1 MKQESPLKINCL
13 APIQTSDVYAHFHP
27 GRLSFPALGFRNWRP
42 SGVPTQLEQKVRV
55 DAPGNEEEFEVER
68 KPIRRGGI
76 KSAGYDRNNRV
87 LEIEF
92 DNGSIIQHT
101 AVGEEIARRF
111 IASSSPASVYK
122 DTIQEEFTVK
132 RVK

>member
-1 MKQESPLKINCL
+1 MAI
-13 APIQTSDVYAHFHP
+13 
-27 GRLSFPALGFRNWRP
+27 
-42 SGVPTQLEQKVRV
+42 
-55 DAPGNEEEFEVER
+55 ER

-76 KSAGYDRNNRV
+76 KSAGYDRNART

-92 DNGSIIQHT
+92 DNGSVIQHT

-111 IASSSPASVYK
+111 LSASSPASVYK
-122 DTIQEEFTVK
+122 DTIQEEFTIR

>member
-1 MKQESPLKINCL
+1 MTI
-13 APIQTSDVYAHFHP
+13 
-27 GRLSFPALGFRNWRP
+27 
-42 SGVPTQLEQKVRV
+42 
-55 DAPGNEEEFEVER
+55 ER

-76 KSAGYDRNNRV
+76 KSAGYDRNARI

-111 IASSSPASVYK
+111 LASSSPASVYK
-122 DTIQEEFTVK
+122 DTIQEEYTLR

>member
-1 MKQESPLKINCL
+1 MAI
-13 APIQTSDVYAHFHP
+13 
-27 GRLSFPALGFRNWRP
+27 
-42 SGVPTQLEQKVRV
+42 
-55 DAPGNEEEFEVER
+55 ER

-76 KSAGYDRNNRV
+76 KSAGYDRNARI

-92 DNGSIIQHT
+92 DNGSVVQHT

-111 IASSSPASVYK
+111 LSSSSPASVYK
-122 DTIQEEFTVK
+122 DTIQEEYTLR

>member
-1 MKQESPLKINCL
+1 MAI
-13 APIQTSDVYAHFHP
+13 
-27 GRLSFPALGFRNWRP
+27 
-42 SGVPTQLEQKVRV
+42 
-55 DAPGNEEEFEVER
+55 ER

-76 KSAGYDRNNRV
+76 KSAGYDRDART

-92 DNGSIIQHT
+92 DNGSVIQHT

-111 IASSSPASVYK
+111 LASGAPASYYK
-122 DTIQEEFTVK
+122 DNIQEEFTVR

>member
-1 MKQESPLKINCL
+1 MTI
-13 APIQTSDVYAHFHP
+13 
-27 GRLSFPALGFRNWRP
+27 
-42 SGVPTQLEQKVRV
+42 
-55 DAPGNEEEFEVER
+55 ER

-76 KSAGYDRNNRV
+76 RSAGYDRSART
-87 LEIEF
+87 LEIEL

-111 IASSSPASVYK
+111 LSSGSPASYYK
-122 DTIQEEFTVK
+122 DNIQEEFTIR

>member
-1 MKQESPLKINCL
+1 MAI
-13 APIQTSDVYAHFHP
+13 
-27 GRLSFPALGFRNWRP
+27 
-42 SGVPTQLEQKVRV
+42 
-55 DAPGNEEEFEVER
+55 ER

-76 KSAGYDRNNRV
+76 KSAGYDRGSRV

-92 DNGSIIQHT
+92 DNGQVLQHT

-111 IASSSPASVYK
+111 LTASAPASVYK
-122 DTIQEEFTVK
+122 DTIQEEYTVK

>member
-1 MKQESPLKINCL
+1 MAI
-13 APIQTSDVYAHFHP
+13 
-27 GRLSFPALGFRNWRP
+27 
-42 SGVPTQLEQKVRV
+42 
-55 DAPGNEEEFEVER
+55 ER

-76 KSAGYDRNNRV
+76 KSAGYDRGSRI

-92 DNGSIIQHT
+92 NNGSVIQHT

-111 IASSSPASVYK
+111 LASSAPASEYR
-122 DTIQEEFTVK
+122 DNIQEEFTQR

>member
-1 MKQESPLKINCL
+1 ME
-13 APIQTSDVYAHFHP
+13 
-27 GRLSFPALGFRNWRP
+27 PA
-42 SGVPTQLEQKVRV
+42 
-55 DAPGNEEEFEVER
+55 GNIGWKENRFVAA
-68 KPIRRGGI
+68 GI
-76 KSAGYDRNNRV
+76 KSAGYDRNNRI

>member
-1 MKQESPLKINCL
+1 MAI
-13 APIQTSDVYAHFHP
+13 
-27 GRLSFPALGFRNWRP
+27 
-42 SGVPTQLEQKVRV
+42 
-55 DAPGNEEEFEVER
+55 ER

-76 KSAGYDRNNRV
+76 KSAGYDRGARV

-92 DNGSIIQHT
+92 DNGQVIQHT

-111 IASSSPASVYK
+111 LASGSPASVYK
-122 DTIQEEFTVK
+122 DTIQDEYTSR

>member
-1 MKQESPLKINCL
+1 MAI
-13 APIQTSDVYAHFHP
+13 
-27 GRLSFPALGFRNWRP
+27 
-42 SGVPTQLEQKVRV
+42 
-55 DAPGNEEEFEVER
+55 ER
-68 KPIRRGGI
+68 KQLRRGGI
-76 KSAGYDRNNRV
+76 KSAGYDRNNRI

-111 IASSSPASVYK
+111 LASAAPASVYK
-122 DTIQEEFTVK
+122 DTIQDEFTVK

>member
-1 MKQESPLKINCL
+1 MLI
-13 APIQTSDVYAHFHP
+13 
-27 GRLSFPALGFRNWRP
+27 
-42 SGVPTQLEQKVRV
+42 
-55 DAPGNEEEFEVER
+55 ER

-76 KSAGYDRNNRV
+76 KSAGYDRSARV

-92 DNGSIIQHT
+92 DNGSIVHHS

-111 IASSSPASVYK
+111 LASSAPASLYK
-122 DTIQEEFTVK
+122 DTIQEEFTLR

>member
-1 MKQESPLKINCL
+1 M
-13 APIQTSDVYAHFHP
+13 PI
-27 GRLSFPALGFRNWRP
+27 
-42 SGVPTQLEQKVRV
+42 
-55 DAPGNEEEFEVER
+55 ER

-76 KSAGYDRNNRV
+76 KSAGYDRANRV

-101 AVGEEIARRF
+101 AVGDEIANRF
-111 IASSSPASVYK
+111 INSSAPASYYK
-122 DTIQEEFTVK
+122 DNIQEEFTIR

>member
-1 MKQESPLKINCL
+1 M
-13 APIQTSDVYAHFHP
+13 PI
-27 GRLSFPALGFRNWRP
+27 
-42 SGVPTQLEQKVRV
+42 
-55 DAPGNEEEFEVER
+55 ER

-76 KSAGYDRNNRV
+76 KSAGYDRARRI

-122 DTIQEEFTVK
+122 DTIQDEYTAK
-132 RVK
+132 RMR